1 MFRKYAYVPHTADI
15 AFIAYGRSVEE
26 MIENAALA
34 LINVMSDVK
43 KIKKD
48 TSRIF
53 SMHIKEKAGSID
65 DLVWMTLQDLLSR
78 KYSLNLALLGI
89 KVSGLDISGGEKA
102 LKASILYKK
111 PPASA
116 DYSLLEVKAV
126 TPHNLK
132 VKKRKGIWGVE
143 ITVDI

>member
-15 AFIAYGRSVEE
+15 AFMAYGRSVGE

-34 LINVMSDVK
+34 LVNVMSDVR
-43 KIKKD
+43 KIKKNR
-48 TSRIF
+48 SRIL
-53 SMHIKEKAGSID
+53 SMQIKEEATNID
-65 DLVWMTLQDLLSR
+65 DLVWMTLQDFLSR

-89 KVSGLDISGGEKA
+89 KISGLDLSGDKKV

-111 PPASA
+111 LSASA

-132 VKKRKGIWGVE
+132 VKKRKGIWNVK